1 MLAQTDRDERLNWSI
16 KENCSI
22 FGKPFV
28 TSKILMACSN
38 AFLVHDQIFKTSGHR
53 LSFLCSGFTARCLLP
68 AAYCSLNP
76 TPFLTPTPIFIC

>member
-38 AFLVHDQIFKTSGHR
+38 AFWYTIKSLKLPAIAYPFCALV
-53 LSFLCSGFTARCLLP
+53 LPPAACCLLLT
-68 AAYCSLNP
+68 ASCSLFP
-76 TPFLTPTPIFIC
+76 APIFIC